1 MRVRETYKSMKIEL
15 SHEMIETYH
24 KISGKSDDHWD
35 QSTLMMKSNMTHL
48 YSQYITSHKHK
59 LLLILRI
66 KLYLVFI
73 GAVWTNGDLHSTYQT

>member
-15 SHEMIETYH
+15 SHEMIEIYR

-48 YSQYITSHKHK
+48 YSQLLHINTNYCLFLK
-59 LLLILRI
+59 LSC
-66 KLYLVFI
+66 
-73 GAVWTNGDLHSTYQT
+73 T